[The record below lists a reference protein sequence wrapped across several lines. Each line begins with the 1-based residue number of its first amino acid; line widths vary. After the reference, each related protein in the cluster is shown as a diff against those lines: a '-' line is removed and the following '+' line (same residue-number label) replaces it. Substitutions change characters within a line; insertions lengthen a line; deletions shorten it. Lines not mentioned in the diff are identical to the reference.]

1 MQLSAVVDTFAAR
14 QSRLTEVRDL
24 ARLNDAVDS
33 RDPAV
38 GLAAVAALR
47 QLVEELEELHVD
59 NARSLGWSWQAIAE
73 ALGITRQSVHK
84 KHHVRRRRRR

>member
-1 MQLSAVVDTFAAR
+1 MR
-14 QSRLTEVRDL
+14 EL

-33 RDPAV
+33 CDPGV
-38 GLAAVAALR
+38 GLGAVAALR
-47 QLVEELEELHVD
+47 QLVEELEELQVD
-59 NARSLGWSWQAIAE
+59 NARGLGWSWQAIAD

>member
-1 MQLSAVVDTFAAR
+1 VQELS
-14 QSRLTEVRDL
+14 SLS
-24 ARLNDAVDS
+24 DAVDS
-33 RDPAV
+33 GDPAV

-47 QLVEELEELHVD
+47 DLVEELEELHVD

-73 ALGITRQSVHK
+73 VLGITRQSVHM

>member
-1 MQLSAVVDTFAAR
+1 M
-14 QSRLTEVRDL
+14 RDL

-59 NARSLGWSWQAIAE
+59 NARSLGWSWQAIAA

>member
-1 MQLSAVVDTFAAR
+1 MR
-14 QSRLTEVRDL
+14 EL

-38 GLAAVAALR
+38 GLRAAAALR

-59 NARSLGWSWQAIAE
+59 NARSLGWSWQAIAD
-73 ALGITRQSVHK
+73 ALGVTRQSVHK
-84 KHHVRRRRRR
+84 KHHVRRRRRK